1 MVVYAPVCFGAQDAH
16 EVIEHKGE
24 ESLITAFAAFTLFG
38 VAHRVLMSSG
48 CVGASAWSIGAGH
61 RICDCGEAHRG

>member
-38 VAHRVLMSSG
+38 VAHRDGSQDLRFVMNS
-48 CVGASAWSIGAGH
+48 
-61 RICDCGEAHRG
+61 D